1 MADWTYQIID
11 QSGKERKGNI
21 VAESEAEAKNKL
33 KMDGNMVISLTKA
46 TALTKEISF
55 SVGGKVK
62 PRDLSVFCRQFTSMV
77 NAGVTILDT
86 LDMLSDQ
93 TENKVMA
100 KAIRGVHAE
109 IQKGETLSDGLKK
122 YPNVFPDIMVSMVAA
137 GEASG
142 KIDVAF
148 DRMSAHFE
156 KSAKLNGMIKKA
168 AVYPII
174 VVIVAIAVVIVMLVK
189 VIPSYSEMFND
200 LGTELPGITKAVVA
214 MSDFVT
220 GYWYIVIAVI
230 AAIVIA
236 IKLYK
241 QTDSGQMFFGNLAR
255 KIPVFGKLNIK
266 TAASNYAR
274 TLSTLVYS
282 GLPMIEALALIVLS
296 VIDWRT
302 YEIPLG
308 INIFILVLGILHV
321 FLDHD
326 NWSEYVIGFFCVSL
340 FLEILLLV
348 SGGRAIGGGDVKLMA
363 CAGLAIGWQNI
374 TLAFFLGCIIGSV
387 IHLIRMKVTNA
398 GNRLAMG
405 PYLAAGIFISM
416 LWGEKMISAYLTLAG
431 F

>member
-200 LGTELPGITKAVVA
+200 LGTELPGITKALIA
-214 MSDFVT
+214 TSDFIT
-220 GYWYIVIAVI
+220 NYWWSFI
-230 AAIVIA
+230 
-236 IKLYK
+236 
-241 QTDSGQMFFGNLAR
+241 
-255 KIPVFGKLNIK
+255 
-266 TAASNYAR
+266 
-274 TLSTLVYS
+274 
-282 GLPMIEALALIVLS
+282 LIVLAFFIGRLLLKKNEQGRAFLAENKLKRS
-296 VIDWRT
+296 PLKKMHSLNAASQFASTMSTMLTAGLPITKALEVTANVADNYMFAVSIRKVRQGVEQGRSLADCMS
-302 YEIPLG
+302 EIPYFPKLLTEMVG
-308 INIFILVLGILHV
+308 VGERSGNMEETLT
-321 FLDHD
+321 
-326 NWSEYVIGFFCVSL
+326 VIGDYFDNEVSVFTQRL
-340 FLEILLLV
+340 LSMLEPAITIVLAVVTVILLLAV
-348 SGGRAIGGGDVKLMA
+348 YLPMF
-363 CAGLAIGWQNI
+363 
-374 TLAFFLGCIIGSV
+374 TMYGSIV
-387 IHLIRMKVTNA
+387 
-398 GNRLAMG
+398 
-405 PYLAAGIFISM
+405 
-416 LWGEKMISAYLTLAG
+416 
-431 F
+431 